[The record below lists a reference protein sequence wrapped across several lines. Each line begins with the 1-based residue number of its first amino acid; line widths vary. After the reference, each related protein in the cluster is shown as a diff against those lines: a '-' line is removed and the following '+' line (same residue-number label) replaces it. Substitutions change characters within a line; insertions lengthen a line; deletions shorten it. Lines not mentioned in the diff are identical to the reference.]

1 MKLALRI
8 VALEDRTPIQAVPM
22 DPAEVR
28 ALWNAM
34 EAEISDADLSCFGI
48 TAHRAWAKYREMLNG

>member
-22 DPAEVR
+22 DAVE
-28 ALWNAM
+28 ALAMWLAM
-34 EAEISDADLSCFGI
+34 EAEDPEPDPTWLGL
-48 TAHRAWAKYREMLNG
+48 TAHQAWAKYQDCLNG